1 MFTIVT
7 AAVFIL
13 LAPQVAW
20 YVNLPLLLVV
30 AVCFLADTASKK
42 MHVRYLAFGYLLFTD
57 VAAPYETSRK
67 DGWNWVAWVDLVLLL
82 AATLVAA
89 VLVLSGQKN
98 ADSTRPAPL
107 WAVRNRPVTAP
118 RRRPARVAA
127 LRRQAERAASRRR

>member
-1 MFTIVT
+1 MFTVVT

-13 LAPQVAW
+13 LAPHVAW
-20 YVNLPLLLVV
+20 YINLPFLLVV

-42 MHVRYLAFGYLLFTD
+42 RHVRYLAFGYLLFID

-89 VLVLSGQKN
+89 LLVLSGQKN
-98 ADSTRPAPL
+98 IDSTRPAPL
-107 WAVRNRPVTAP
+107 SAARNRPVPVP

>member
-1 MFTIVT
+1 M
-7 AAVFIL
+7 
-13 LAPQVAW
+13 
-20 YVNLPLLLVV
+20 

-42 MHVRYLAFGYLLFTD
+42 RHVRYLAFGYLLFID

-89 VLVLSGQKN
+89 LLVLSGQEN
-98 ADSTRPAPL
+98 IDSTRPAPL
-107 WAVRNRPVTAP
+107 SAARNRPVPVP

-127 LRRQAERAASRRR
+127 LRRQAERAASRAR